1 MATVF
6 IVNKNILAME
16 DQILELEKKYWQGMA
31 SLDYDTVRDLTYF
44 PCTVVSKYGVKYLDE
59 PTYKKNF
66 DMGEGM
72 KMEIKGIS
80 EAVVQMFSK
89 SFATIGY
96 LIDVEFESQGQFRKA
111 KCACSSAWIQE
122 NGKWKCSLH
131 SEADYSPAEQ
141 KK

>member
-1 MATVF
+1 
-6 IVNKNILAME
+6 ME
-16 DQILELEKKYWQGMA
+16 NQILDLEKRYWQGMA
-31 SLDYDTVRDLTYF
+31 ILDYDTVRDLTYF
-44 PCTVVSKYGVKYLDE
+44 PCTVVSKDGVKYLDE

-66 DMGEGM
+66 EMGKGM
-72 KMEIKGIS
+72 KMEIKGIT

-96 LIDVEFESQGQFRKA
+96 LIEIEVENQGQFRKA

-131 SEADYSPAEQ
+131 SEAEYSPTQ
-141 KK
+141 H